1 MTKMLSKQADQF
13 MIELRMYLMSK
24 GKNDKE
30 INEVIDELNDHL
42 LQAEAEGKSIKDIT
56 GESPRAYMKS
66 IGQEMGFDVRQFL
79 RLAPIT
85 ALLIIAYFCFTP
97 AIQGDF
103 SLSKIGIWGAIA
115 GTVLSVVL
123 YGFLL
128 VRVLPKVFYSKWF
141 YIIVGIA
148 YLILTGFFVLVF
160 LFDKDPFFVATSLQ
174 NNLIL
179 IGCIAVFIIWSLY
192 AKSWLS
198 IIIPF
203 FMSLG
208 PLTARFIPKDMNEDP
223 FYIILAIIFSIL
235 ITIMIL
241 YFLFRK
247 GKKKSSTY

>member
-1 MTKMLSKQADQF
+1 MLSKQADQF

-30 INEVIDELNDHL
+30 INEVIDELSDHI

-66 IGQEMGFDVRQFL
+66 IGQEMGFDARQLISLIPF
-79 RLAPIT
+79 T
-85 ALLIIAYFCFTP
+85 SLLVMAYFCFAP
-97 AIQGDF
+97 AILGEF
-103 SLSKIGIWGAIA
+103 SLSKMGIWGAIV
-115 GTVLSVVL
+115 GTILSLVL
-123 YGFLL
+123 YGFLF

-148 YLILTGFFVLVF
+148 YLLLSGFFVLVY
-160 LFDKDPFFVATSLQ
+160 LFDNDPFFVATPLQ

-179 IGCIAVFIIWSLY
+179 IGCMAVFIIFSLY
-192 AKSWLS
+192 AKSWIS
-198 IIIPF
+198 IIIPL

-208 PLTARFIPKDMNEDP
+208 PLTARFIPKEMNEDP
-223 FYIILAIIFSIL
+223 FYITLTVIFCILV
-235 ITIMIL
+235 TIVIL
-241 YFLFRK
+241 YFVFRK